1 MLGLGEHPTRGRDRR
16 QLKFPPRESAPLSVL
31 AGDALDGRF
40 RCWRGMSGLGYTFS
54 VYEVASCP
62 AYEHA
67 VMMGVVVAPDGA
79 RRIVSIGD
87 TGCFP
92 DLFLANA
99 AASRA
104 PDGRTEFHIHLL
116 ARSRAERLAV
126 IADLRQARSS

>member
-1 MLGLGEHPTRGRDRR
+1 MLRLDEHPTRDCDPGAAKFQQRD
-16 QLKFPPRESAPLSVL
+16 SAPLSVL
-31 AGDALDGRF
+31 SGDALDGRF

-54 VYEVASCP
+54 VYDVASCP

-67 VMMGVVVAPDGA
+67 VMMAVVVAPDGG
-79 RRIVSIGD
+79 RRIQSIGD

-99 AASRA
+99 ARSRA
-104 PDGRTEFHIHLL
+104 RDSRTEFHIHLL

-126 IADLRQARSS
+126 IADLGHARAS